1 MGKII
6 LEFDSVE
13 EGNDARVA
21 IDGYKWK
28 LALWDLDQELR
39 SVVKHQVSI
48 LNHDGE
54 VTEIEIEV
62 TDKVRGKIR
71 EIVEGYNLNLNE

>member
-28 LALWDLDQELR
+28 LALWGLDQELR

-48 LNHDGE
+48 LNRDGE
-54 VTEIEIEV
+54 ATEIEIEV
-62 TDKVRGKIR
+62 TDKVREKIR